1 MRHIHEPVYRPII
14 REAFRVA
21 WVEKRYWPVAIFAGI
36 LLSGSIYDV
45 VWKALNALAP
55 QATLIGTVAV
65 FSSQAS
71 ATWSRLSTANLI
83 IGGAQVLVV
92 TLFALVIGFAI
103 FAASVVAQS
112 ALVFAVGAQGKK
124 SNGSVR
130 TAIAVGARA
139 LWPVFVLNL
148 IAMAVLFA
156 SRALIALA
164 LSFLLAYGGGAIF
177 LAYLLSFIVF
187 TCVGIATVIV
197 EIFALNAMILQGA
210 TLAQAI
216 ERGLVL
222 LKQDWV
228 TAIETAVIL
237 FAISFGALI
246 LLAALG
252 MVITFVFLMLFLL
265 AIAAKTALIATIV
278 GVTYF
283 TLIAVFILTLFG
295 FIVLVHYAAWT
306 LLYRRLGEGGV
317 VPKLHRIVRSWVHSY
332 GVKGA

>member
-1 MRHIHEPVYRPII
+1 MPRFHEPIYRPII

-21 WVEKRYWPVAIFAGI
+21 WTEQRYWPVAIFAGI
-36 LLSGSIYDV
+36 LLSGSVYDV
-45 VWKALNALAP
+45 IWKALNAIAP

-65 FSSQAS
+65 FSSRAS
-71 ATWSRLSTANLI
+71 ATWSQLSTSNLV

-103 FAASVVAQS
+103 FAASVIAQS
-112 ALVFAVGAQGKK
+112 ALVFAVGTKK
-124 SNGSVR
+124 PQDRSIR
-130 TAIAVGARA
+130 TGLAVGARA
-139 LWPVFVLNL
+139 LWPVFALNL

-164 LSFLLAYGGGAIF
+164 LSFLLAYGGGIVF
-177 LAYLLSFIVF
+177 LAYLLSFILF
-187 TCVGIATVIV
+187 TGVGIATVIV
-197 EIFALNAMILQGA
+197 EILALNAMILQGA

-228 TAIETAVIL
+228 TALETAAIL

-246 LLAALG
+246 LLAAVG
-252 MVITFVFLMLFLL
+252 MIITFAFIILFLL
-265 AIAAKTALIATIV
+265 ALATKLALLASIIGILYFVLIAA
-278 GVTYF
+278 
-283 TLIAVFILTLFG
+283 FILALFG
-295 FIVLVHYAAWT
+295 FIVLVHYAAWS

-317 VPKLHRIVRSWVHSY
+317 LPKLHRIVRSWVHSY
-332 GVKGA
+332 KVKGA